1 MLSFRK
7 IMLSLQIELMPLF
20 KWTQI
25 LIMGKPFKGELKKLS
40 ETIRWAE
47 QQDVTRLA
55 RFLFAENKQIPLVCI
70 GSGGSLSACHYAAQ
84 LYQRYNGVLAEA
96 MTPLQLM
103 YAGKDIIRN
112 SKLLFLSASG
122 KNKDILNVIKY
133 GLKYNETAMMS
144 LTLRKNNPTEELLEQ
159 HPKVQRWCEDIPSEK
174 DGFLAT
180 NSLVATFTLL
190 CKAAGYMV
198 QDSSLNL
205 HDTLN
210 FELATRPLNL
220 ELSSIQ
226 NFIVLYGAVG
236 EPVAWDIESKLTE
249 AALGSALLSDYRNFG
264 HGRHHWF
271 DKRGENSCII
281 ALVTPV
287 EKDLAQKTIGCL
299 PKKVPVIYIETELE
313 TPAASIDMLL
323 KAFRFVNN
331 LGEARG
337 IDPGKPGVPGYG
349 RVLYNL
355 DYFKLTNRILPSEKT
370 LEAAVLRKL
379 GLAGKDNAP
388 LWNYYSDACKRFVR
402 QLNRGKFST
411 VAFDYDG
418 TLSASDHTSRY
429 TKGLCPEITNA
440 LLPILEN
447 GAQIVVA
454 TGRGKSVGE
463 SFINTIDC
471 KYWPQ
476 IKVGYYNGACLLAL
490 GDEAKLEEWKNQP
503 FDSELKALEDELK
516 QRLPKGC
523 VDYKFEERSLQ
534 LSIEGEMTQT
544 ESLLVYET
552 CREIIWDK
560 QMKGIRV
567 WRSSHS
573 MDIVVFREVSKL
585 RVIEDPDHTL
595 CIGDY
600 GTVEG
605 NDYEM
610 LTSKFSLSVDR
621 VSKNAKSCWNIAPS
635 GMKGLDATLYYLNH
649 LAISGG
655 IIKCKFSV

>member
-1 MLSFRK
+1 
-7 IMLSLQIELMPLF
+7 
-20 KWTQI
+20 
-25 LIMGKPFKGELKKLS
+25 MGKPFKEELKKLS

-55 RFLFAENKQIPLVCI
+55 QFLFAENKQIPLVCI
-70 GSGGSLSACHYAAQ
+70 GSGGSLSACHYAVQ
-84 LYQRYNGVLAEA
+84 LYQQRNGVLAQA

-103 YAGKDIIRN
+103 YAGYNIIRS

-122 KNKDILNVIKY
+122 KNKDILSAIKY
-133 GLKYNETAMMS
+133 GVKYNETGMMS

-159 HPKVQRWCEDIPSEK
+159 YPKVQRWCENIPSEK

-180 NSLVATFTLL
+180 NSLLATFTLL
-190 CKAAGYMV
+190 CKAACASKY
-198 QDSSLNL
+198 QDSRFKLNDLQPETFNLNL
-205 HDTLN
+205 
-210 FELATRPLNL
+210 
-220 ELSSIQ
+220 SVIQ
-226 NFIVLYGAVG
+226 NFIVMYGATG

-287 EKDLAQKTIGCL
+287 ERELAYKTIGCL
-299 PKKVPVIYIETELE
+299 PKSVPVIYIETELDG
-313 TPAASIDMLL
+313 PQASIDMLL
-323 KAFRFVNN
+323 KAFRFVND

-349 RVLYNL
+349 RLLYNL
-355 DYFKLTNRILPSEKT
+355 NYYKLTNCILPAEKA
-370 LEAAVLRKL
+370 LDVAVLRKL
-379 GLAGKDNAP
+379 GIAGRENVP
-388 LWNYYSDACKRFVR
+388 LWVYYSESCQRFVR
-402 QLNRGKFST
+402 QLNRGRFTT

-418 TLSASDHTSRY
+418 TLSASDRKSRF
-429 TKGLCPEITNA
+429 TNGLCDEIREA
-440 LLPILEN
+440 LMPLLEN
-447 GAQIVVA
+447 GIQIVVA

-463 SFINTIDC
+463 SFQESIDQ
-471 KYWPQ
+471 KYWLQ
-476 IKVGYYNGACLLAL
+476 IKVGYYNGACLLTL
-490 GDEAKLEEWKNQP
+490 GDEDELKKWKKQH
-503 FDSELKALEDELK
+503 FDSELKELEEELK
-516 QRLPKGC
+516 LRLPAEC
-523 VDYKFEERSLQ
+523 VGYKFEERSLQ
-534 LSIEGEMTQT
+534 LSIEGEMTQA
-544 ESLLVYET
+544 ESQLVYDT

-573 MDIVVFREVSKL
+573 MDIVVYREVSKL
-585 RVIEDPDHTL
+585 RVIEDPEHTL

-610 LTSKFSLSVDR
+610 LTSKYSLSVDR
-621 VSKNAKSCWNIAPS
+621 VSKNTESCWNIAPS
-635 GMKGLDATLYYLNH
+635 GMKGLDATLYY
-649 LAISGG
+649 ISRMKANEGK
-655 IIKCKFSV
+655 ITCKFSV

>member
-1 MLSFRK
+1 
-7 IMLSLQIELMPLF
+7 
-20 KWTQI
+20 
-25 LIMGKPFKGELKKLS
+25 MGKPFKEELKKLS

-55 RFLFAENKQIPLVCI
+55 QFLFAENKQIPLVCI
-70 GSGGSLSACHYAAQ
+70 GSGGSLSACHYAVQ
-84 LYQRYNGVLAEA
+84 LYQQRNGVLAQA

-103 YAGKDIIRN
+103 YAGYNIIRS

-122 KNKDILNVIKY
+122 KNKDILSAIKY
-133 GLKYNETAMMS
+133 GVKYNETGMMS

-159 HPKVQRWCEDIPSEK
+159 YPKVQRWCENIPSEK

-180 NSLVATFTLL
+180 NSLLATFTLL
-190 CKAAGYMV
+190 CKAACASKY
-198 QDSSLNL
+198 QDSRFKLNDLQPETFNLNL
-205 HDTLN
+205 
-210 FELATRPLNL
+210 
-220 ELSSIQ
+220 SVIQ
-226 NFIVLYGAVG
+226 NFIVMYGATG

-287 EKDLAQKTIGCL
+287 ERELAYKTIGCL
-299 PKKVPVIYIETELE
+299 PKSVPVIYIETELDG
-313 TPAASIDMLL
+313 PQASIDMLL
-323 KAFRFVNN
+323 KAFRFVND

-349 RVLYNL
+349 RLLYNL
-355 DYFKLTNRILPSEKT
+355 NYYKLTNCILPAEKA
-370 LEAAVLRKL
+370 LDVAVLRKL
-379 GLAGKDNAP
+379 GIAGRENVP
-388 LWNYYSDACKRFVR
+388 LWVYYSESCQRFVR
-402 QLNRGKFST
+402 QLNRGRFTT

-418 TLSASDHTSRY
+418 TLSASDRKSRF
-429 TKGLCPEITNA
+429 TNGLCDEIRDA
-440 LLPILEN
+440 LMPLLEN
-447 GAQIVVA
+447 GVQIVVA

-463 SFINTIDC
+463 SFQESIDQ
-471 KYWPQ
+471 KYWLQ
-476 IKVGYYNGACLLAL
+476 IKVGYYNGACLLTL
-490 GDEAKLEEWKNQP
+490 GDEDELKKWKKQH
-503 FDSELKALEDELK
+503 FDSELKELEEELK
-516 QRLPKGC
+516 LRLPAEC
-523 VDYKFEERSLQ
+523 VGYKFEERSLQ
-534 LSIEGEMTQT
+534 LSIEGEMTQA
-544 ESLLVYET
+544 ESQLVYDT

-573 MDIVVFREVSKL
+573 MDIVVYREVSKP
-585 RVIEDPDHTL
+585 RVIEDPEHTL

-610 LTSKFSLSVDR
+610 LTSKYSLSVDR
-621 VSKNAKSCWNIAPS
+621 VSKNTESCWNIAPS
-635 GMKGLDATLYYLNH
+635 GMKGLDATLYY
-649 LAISGG
+649 ISRMKANEGK
-655 IIKCKFSV
+655 ITCKFSV

>member
-1 MLSFRK
+1 
-7 IMLSLQIELMPLF
+7 
-20 KWTQI
+20 
-25 LIMGKPFKGELKKLS
+25 MGKPFKEELKKLS

-55 RFLFAENKQIPLVCI
+55 QFLFAENKQIPLVCI
-70 GSGGSLSACHYAAQ
+70 GSGGSLSACHYAVQ
-84 LYQRYNGVLAEA
+84 LYQQRNGVLAQA

-103 YAGKDIIRN
+103 YAGYNIIRS

-122 KNKDILNVIKY
+122 KNKDILSAIKY
-133 GLKYNETAMMS
+133 GVKYNETGMMS

-159 HPKVQRWCEDIPSEK
+159 YPKVQRWCENIPSEK

-180 NSLVATFTLL
+180 NSLLATFTLL
-190 CKAAGYMV
+190 CKAACASKY
-198 QDSSLNL
+198 QDSRFKLNDLQPETFNLNL
-205 HDTLN
+205 
-210 FELATRPLNL
+210 
-220 ELSSIQ
+220 SVIQ
-226 NFIVLYGAVG
+226 NFIVMYGATG

-287 EKDLAQKTIGCL
+287 ERELAYKTIGCL
-299 PKKVPVIYIETELE
+299 PKSVPVIYIETELDG
-313 TPAASIDMLL
+313 PQASIDMLL
-323 KAFRFVNN
+323 KAFRFVND

-349 RVLYNL
+349 RLLYNL
-355 DYFKLTNRILPSEKT
+355 NYYKLTNCILPAEKA
-370 LEAAVLRKL
+370 LDVAVLRKL
-379 GLAGKDNAP
+379 GIAGRENVP
-388 LWNYYSDACKRFVR
+388 LWVYYSESCQRFVR
-402 QLNRGKFST
+402 QLNRGRFTT

-418 TLSASDHTSRY
+418 TLSASDRKSRF
-429 TKGLCPEITNA
+429 TNGLCDEIRDA
-440 LLPILEN
+440 LMPLLEN
-447 GAQIVVA
+447 GVQIVVA

-463 SFINTIDC
+463 SFQESIDQ
-471 KYWPQ
+471 KYWLQ
-476 IKVGYYNGACLLAL
+476 IKVGYYNGACLLTL
-490 GDEAKLEEWKNQP
+490 GDEDEGKQWKKQH
-503 FDSELKALEDELK
+503 FDSELKELEEELK
-516 QRLPKGC
+516 LRLPAEC
-523 VDYKFEERSLQ
+523 VGYKFEERSLQ
-534 LSIEGEMTQT
+534 LSIEGEMTQA
-544 ESLLVYET
+544 ESQLVYDT

-573 MDIVVFREVSKL
+573 MDIVVYREVSKL
-585 RVIEDPDHTL
+585 RVIEDPEHTL

-610 LTSKFSLSVDR
+610 LTSKYSLSVDR
-621 VSKNAKSCWNIAPS
+621 VSKNTESCWNIAPS
-635 GMKGLDATLYYLNH
+635 GMKGLDATLYY
-649 LAISGG
+649 ISRMKANEGK
-655 IIKCKFSV
+655 ITCKFSV

>member
-1 MLSFRK
+1 
-7 IMLSLQIELMPLF
+7 
-20 KWTQI
+20 
-25 LIMGKPFKGELKKLS
+25 MGKPFKGELKKLS

-47 QQDVTRLA
+47 QQDVTHLA

-70 GSGGSLSACHYAAQ
+70 GSGGSLSACHYAVL
-84 LYQRYNGVLAEA
+84 LYQQCNGVLAQA

-103 YAGKDIIRN
+103 YAGHNIIRG

-122 KNKDILNVIKY
+122 KNKDILNAIKY
-133 GLKYNETAMMS
+133 GVKFNETDMMS

-159 HPKVQRWCEDIPSEK
+159 YPKVQRWCEDVPSEK

-180 NSLVATFTLL
+180 NSLLATFTLL
-190 CKAAGYMV
+190 CKAACASKFK
-198 QDSSLNL
+198 DSSFKLSDLQPKTFNLNL
-205 HDTLN
+205 
-210 FELATRPLNL
+210 
-220 ELSSIQ
+220 SVIQ
-226 NFIVLYGAVG
+226 NFIVMYGATG

-271 DKRGENSCII
+271 DKRGDNSCII

-287 EKDLAQKTIGCL
+287 ERELAYKTIGCL
-299 PKKVPVIYIETELE
+299 PKSVPVIYIETELE
-313 TPAASIDMLL
+313 GPLASIDMLL
-323 KAFRFVNN
+323 KAFRFVND

-349 RVLYNL
+349 RLLYNL
-355 DYFKLTNRILPSEKT
+355 DYFKLTNRILPVEKT
-370 LEAAVLRKL
+370 LEVAVLRKL
-379 GLAGKDNAP
+379 GVAGRENAP
-388 LWNYYSDACKRFVR
+388 LWVHYSEACQRFVR
-402 QLNRGKFST
+402 QLNRGKFTT

-418 TLSASDHTSRY
+418 TLSASDRKSRF
-429 TKGLCPEITNA
+429 TNGLCDEIRDA
-440 LLPILEN
+440 LMPLLEN
-447 GAQIVVA
+447 GVRIVVA

-463 SFINTIDC
+463 SFQKSIDQ

-476 IKVGYYNGACLLAL
+476 IKVGYYNGACLLVL
-490 GDEAKLEEWKNQP
+490 GEEDKLKVWREQP
-503 FDSELKALEDELK
+503 FDSELKALEEELK
-516 QRLPKGC
+516 LRLPKGC
-523 VDYKFEERSLQ
+523 VDYKFAERSLQ

-544 ESLLVYET
+544 ESQLVYET

-560 QMKGIRV
+560 QMKDIRI

-573 MDIVVFREVSKL
+573 MDIVVYHEVSKQ
-585 RVIEDPDHTL
+585 RVIEDPERTL

-610 LTSKFSLSVDR
+610 LTSKYSLSVDR
-621 VSKNAKSCWNIAPS
+621 VSKNAESCWNIAPS
-635 GMKGLDATLYYLNH
+635 GMKELDATLYYLSRMKANEGK
-649 LAISGG
+649 IT
-655 IIKCKFSV
+655 CKFSV

>member
-1 MLSFRK
+1 MLTFRK

-84 LYQRYNGVLAEA
+84 LYQQRNGVLAQA

-103 YAGKDIIRN
+103 YAGHNIIRS

-122 KNKDILNVIKY
+122 KNKDILNAIKY
-133 GLKYNETAMMS
+133 GIKYNETDMMS
-144 LTLRKNNPTEELLEQ
+144 LTLRKNNPIEELLEQ

-287 EKDLAQKTIGCL
+287 EKDLVQKTIGCL

-355 DYFKLTNRILPSEKT
+355 DYFKLTNRILPVEKT
-370 LEAAVLRKL
+370 LEVAVLRKL
-379 GLAGKDNAP
+379 GVAGRENAP
-388 LWNYYSDACKRFVR
+388 LWVHYSEACQRFVR
-402 QLNRGKFST
+402 QLNRGKFTT

-418 TLSASDHTSRY
+418 TLSASDRKSRF
-429 TKGLCPEITNA
+429 TNGLCDEIRDA
-440 LLPILEN
+440 LMPLLEN
-447 GAQIVVA
+447 GVRIVVA

-463 SFINTIDC
+463 SFQKSIDQ

-476 IKVGYYNGACLLAL
+476 IKVGYYNGACLLVL
-490 GDEAKLEEWKNQP
+490 GEEDKLKVWREQP
-503 FDSELKALEDELK
+503 FDSELKALEEELK
-516 QRLPKGC
+516 LRLPKGC
-523 VDYKFEERSLQ
+523 VDYKFAERSLQ

-544 ESLLVYET
+544 ESQLVYET

-560 QMKGIRV
+560 QMKDIRI

-573 MDIVVFREVSKL
+573 MDIVVYHEVSKQ
-585 RVIEDPDHTL
+585 RVIEDPERTL

-610 LTSKFSLSVDR
+610 LTSKYSLSVDR
-621 VSKNAKSCWNIAPS
+621 VSKNAESCWNIAPS
-635 GMKGLDATLYYLNH
+635 GMKELDATLYYLSRMKANEGK
-649 LAISGG
+649 IT
-655 IIKCKFSV
+655 CKFSV

>member
-1 MLSFRK
+1 
-7 IMLSLQIELMPLF
+7 
-20 KWTQI
+20 
-25 LIMGKPFKGELKKLS
+25 MGKPFKGELEKLAG
-40 ETIRWAE
+40 TIKWAE

-55 RFLFAENKQIPLVCI
+55 RFLFAENKQMPLVCI
-70 GSGGSLSACHYAAQ
+70 GSGGSLSACHYAVLLNLQRNGMLAQ
-84 LYQRYNGVLAEA
+84 A

-103 YAGKDIIRN
+103 YSGREMLRS

-122 KNKDILNVIKY
+122 KNKDILNAIKY
-133 GLKYNETAMMS
+133 GVKYNETGMMS
-144 LTLRKNNPTEELLEQ
+144 LTLRKNNPTEKLLEQ
-159 HPKVQRWCEDIPSEK
+159 YPKVLRWCEDIPSEK

-180 NSLVATFTLL
+180 NSLLATFTLL
-190 CKAAGYMV
+190 NRSFDGELVGDKIDFDGTY
-198 QDSSLNL
+198 SKNYEFNL
-205 HDTLN
+205 AN
-210 FELATRPLNL
+210 
-220 ELSSIQ
+220 IQ
-226 NFIVLYGAVG
+226 NFIVLYGAAG

-388 LWNYYSDACKRFVR
+388 LWNHYSDACKRFVR

-490 GDEAKLEEWKNQP
+490 GDEAKLEEWKSQP
-503 FDSELKALEDELK
+503 FDSELKTLEDELK

-573 MDIVVFREVSKL
+573 MDIVVFREVSKQ
-585 RVIEDPDHTL
+585 RVIEDPEHTL

-610 LTSKFSLSVDR
+610 LTSKYSLSVDR
-621 VSKNAKSCWNIAPS
+621 VSKNAESCWNIAPS
-635 GMKGLDATLYYLNH
+635 GMKGLDATLYYLSRMKANEGK
-649 LAISGG
+649 IT
-655 IIKCKFSV
+655 CKFSV

>member
-1 MLSFRK
+1 
-7 IMLSLQIELMPLF
+7 
-20 KWTQI
+20 
-25 LIMGKPFKGELKKLS
+25 MGKPFKGELQILPSTVK
-40 ETIRWAE
+40 WAAK
-47 QQDVTRLA
+47 QDVTCLSKY
-55 RFLFAENKQIPLVCI
+55 LFEENKQTPLVCI

-84 LYQRYNGVLAEA
+84 LYQQRNGVLAQA

-103 YAGKDIIRN
+103 YAGREIIRG

-122 KNKDILNVIKY
+122 KNKDILNAIKY
-133 GLKYNETAMMS
+133 GIKYNEAGMMS

-159 HPKVQRWCEDIPSEK
+159 SPKVLRWCEDIPSEK

-180 NSLVATFTLL
+180 NSLLATFTLL
-190 CKAAGYMV
+190 CKAAGYEKEFSNS
-198 QDSSLNL
+198 QILDSLEP
-205 HDTLN
+205 LN

-220 ELSSIQ
+220 ELSGIQ
-226 NFIVLYGAVG
+226 NFIVLYGAAG

-271 DKRGENSCII
+271 DKRGENSAII

-287 EKDLAQKTIGCL
+287 ERELANKTIGCL
-299 PKKVPVIYIETELE
+299 PKSVPVIYIETELE
-313 TPAASIDMLL
+313 TPEASIDMLL
-323 KAFRFVNN
+323 KVFRFVND

-355 DYFKLTNRILPSEKT
+355 DYFKLTNRILPNEKT
-370 LEAAVLRKL
+370 LDVAVLRKL
-379 GLAGKDNAP
+379 GIAGRDNAP
-388 LWNYYSDACKRFVR
+388 LWEYYSEACQRFVR
-402 QLNRGKFST
+402 QLNRGKFT
-411 VAFDYDG
+411 TIAFDYDG

-429 TKGLCPEITNA
+429 TKGLCAEIKDA
-440 LLPILEN
+440 LLPLLEN

-463 SFINTIDC
+463 SFMNTIDK

-490 GDEAKLEEWKNQP
+490 GDEAKLEEWKSQP
-503 FDSELKALEDELK
+503 FDSELKMLSDELRH
-516 QRLPKGC
+516 RLPADFIK
-523 VDYKFEERSLQ
+523 YELSPRNQQ
-534 LSIEGEMTQT
+534 LSIEKVKTASDAEV
-544 ESLLVYET
+544 LYAT

-560 QMKGIRV
+560 QLKNIRV

-573 MDIVVFREVSKL
+573 MDIVVYHEVSKL
-585 RVIEDPDHTL
+585 NVIEDPKTTL

-600 GTVEG
+600 GTIEG

-610 LTSKFSLSVDR
+610 LTSRYSLSVDR
-621 VSKNAKSCWNIAPS
+621 VSKSAECCWNIAPS
-635 GMKGLDATLYYLNH
+635 GMKGIDATLYYLSR
-649 LAISGG
+649 LTVTDG
-655 IIKCKFSV
+655 IIKCKFNV